1 MTIHRGG
8 KGMINLMD
16 KQKIII
22 ASFLDGKSQWDI
34 HRETGFARKTIRK
47 YINEYEEKKVKLLE
61 GDGDKLILTEDIVT
75 PPKYDTS
82 NRKKVKLTKE
92 IMNKIDF
99 YLEENR
105 VKRQTGKSKQQKKNI
120 DIHECLEEE
129 GYDIGYQTVC
139 NYIKKK
145 RNEKK
150 EAYIRQ
156 EYDLGEVSEY
166 DWGQVNLEI
175 DGKNKAIQMAAIVT
189 ASGDYRFA
197 YLYQNQKMESFLDS
211 HVRFFSHIGGVHK
224 EMVYDNMKVAVARF
238 VTKTEKI
245 PTDDL
250 LKISMYY
257 GFKYRFC
264 NTRRGNEK
272 GHVERSVEY
281 IRRKV
286 FSKKDK
292 FKTLE
297 EANKYLEKQLE
308 KLNSK
313 KQKQRENKSAKEI
326 LKEELPY
333 LTKLMPPYD
342 ISRVVELRVNKYSV
356 ITVDENKYSVP
367 DSLVGKFVTT
377 KVYPEKILVYHN
389 NIKVAE
395 HIRSFGSHTWNI
407 EINHYLNTLKKKPG
421 AIHRST
427 AMHQMNPKLQNI
439 YNKYYTENSR
449 DFIDL
454 IELISEEG
462 LESIEKA
469 IVSLEKISPLNINT
483 EKIKL
488 LCNRKEEIRTSNE
501 RKNTEIEKHSK
512 SILNHYG
519 NLLKS
524 SSVDFDKE
532 ALII

>member
-1 MTIHRGG
+1 
-8 KGMINLMD
+8 MINLMD

-22 ASFLDGKSQWDI
+22 SNFLEGKSQWQI

-47 YINEYEEKKVKLLE
+47 YINEYEEKKTKLLGE
-61 GDGDKLILTEDIVT
+61 NAERLILIEDIVSE
-75 PPKYDTS
+75 PKYDTS
-82 NRKKVKLTKE
+82 NRKKVKLTEE
-92 IMNKIDF
+92 IINRIDF
-99 YLEENR
+99 YLEENAK
-105 VKRQTGKSKQQKKNI
+105 KRQTGKSKQQKKNI

-129 GYDIGYQTVC
+129 GYDISYQTVC
-139 NYIKKK
+139 NYIRKK
-145 RNEKK
+145 RNENK

-156 EYDLGEVSEY
+156 EYDLGEASEY

-175 DGKNKAIQMAAIVT
+175 DNKSKSIQMAAVVT
-189 ASGDYRFA
+189 ANGDYRFA

-211 HVRFFSHIGGVHK
+211 HVRFFSHVGGVHK

-238 VTKTEKI
+238 VSKTEKI
-245 PTDDL
+245 PTEDL

-297 EANKYLEKQLE
+297 EANKYLEKELE

-313 KQKQRENKSAKEI
+313 KQKRKDNKSAKEI
-326 LKEELPY
+326 LKEEIPY
-333 LTKLMPPYD
+333 LIKLMPPYD
-342 ISRVVELRVNKYSV
+342 ISRVSELRVNKYSV

-377 KVYPEKILVYHN
+377 KIYPNKVLIYHDN
-389 NIKVAE
+389 TKVAD
-395 HIRSFGSHTWNI
+395 HTRSFGSHTWSIN
-407 EINHYLNTLKKKPG
+407 INHYINTLKKKPG

-427 AMHQMNPKLQNI
+427 AMHQINPKLQNI
-439 YNKYYTENSR
+439 YNKYYTENPR

-454 IELISEEG
+454 IELISKEG
-462 LESIEKA
+462 LINVEKSIKSIEK
-469 IVSLEKISPLNINT
+469 ITPLNINT
-483 EKIKL
+483 EKIKM
-488 LCNRKEEIRTSNE
+488 LCNRKEEPLIEKDN
-501 RKNTEIEKHSK
+501 KNKEIEQHSK
-512 SILNHYG
+512 SILSHYG
-519 NLLKS
+519 NLLKN
-524 SSVDFDKE
+524 SSVDFDEK